1 MKIGNGRLYGRMTTM
16 ISLKNLILK
25 DQSGNVIDLTVD
37 IAPGE
42 CVAFVGSPGS
52 GKTALMRILMG
63 ETKPTQGSILV
74 DGIPLEKLS
83 PRLLQLYRKNLGVM
97 IQKEQLLPDRSIAEN
112 IALPLKAHGAGKKET
127 ATRVMELL
135 TKIRLEEKFAIPPA
149 ALSENERR
157 RVSLAQ
163 AISSDPKILLLDEPF
178 GESCDA
184 ESRGMMLGMLRQAKE
199 NGATIVITTRNAK
212 DFSPLAPRIERMER
226 EATIQESSQ
235 TSWKNTERTRIM
247 PIRL

>member
-1 MKIGNGRLYGRMTTM
+1 M
-16 ISLKNLILK
+16 ISLINISWEGKTGTALSNRTI
-25 DQSGNVIDLTVD
+25 D

-42 CVAFVGSPGS
+42 CVAFVGAPGS

-63 ETKPTQGSILV
+63 ELKPTKGSILV

-83 PRLLQLYRKNLGVM
+83 PCLLQLYRKNLGVM
-97 IQKEQLLPDRSIAEN
+97 LQKDQLLPARSIVEN
-112 IALPLKAHGAGKKET
+112 IALPLEAHRAGKREIT
-127 ATRVMELL
+127 TRAMELL
-135 TKIRLEEKFAIPPA
+135 TKIRLEEKIAMPPA
-149 ALSENERR
+149 ALSESERR

-163 AISSDPKILLLDEPF
+163 AISSSPKILLLDEPF

-184 ESRGMMLGMLRQAKE
+184 ESREIILTMLKQAKE
-199 NGATIVITTRNAK
+199 YGATIVIATRNAK